1 MCRYPLCKWNDN
13 ILRLRQLGRAAAV
26 CLVCILNKQQEMFR
40 TNETREW
47 QLYNSYFYH
56 PPGTGSLV
64 RKTEHRNT
72 IQHWHPVTDIALQP
86 RGGSFSDGDSVF
98 KLHLRS
104 IFIWAPC
111 ACIHY
116 THILLGSGGSGM
128 YRSMTPPHLM
138 AVCHLISLLRSPARD
153 HLHEEEGGHV
163 TIAYTR
169 Y

>member
-1 MCRYPLCKWNDN
+1 MKWQHLETETAGTCSSRLSGLYSKQTAGDVQNKWNARVA
-13 ILRLRQLGRAAAV
+13 IIQFLLLSPA
-26 CLVCILNKQQEMFR
+26 
-40 TNETREW
+40 W
-47 QLYNSYFYH
+47 HS
-56 PPGTGSLV
+56 SLV

-116 THILLGSGGSGM
+116 THILLVSGGSGM
-128 YRSMTPPHLM
+128 CRSMTPPHLM
-138 AVCHLISLLRSPARD
+138 PVCHLISLLRSPARD
-153 HLHEEEGGHV
+153 HLHEEQRGHV
-163 TIAYTR
+163 TIAHTR